1 MKRSI
6 TLLLLFMTAVSSLVL
21 AHKHMAQQ
29 LETKRREEAV
39 EDDGHEV
46 EKELEEELEAEM
58 SGFNEKR
65 HLGFHILDED
75 SNIIISEPTDR
86 ILRLLGPDRDPDG
99 HILRKI
105 KDLYGK
111 RLSAEHSARN
121 SHSANTNINFIE
133 MLAREQDANKK
144 SNGEQDYFIKHLVSM
159 VF

>member
-21 AHKHMAQQ
+21 AHK